1 MSQKKYVRSTRW
13 CWTKYKGHRVCL
25 TFEVCHVAHGER
37 PHVHGHPGV
46 DLEMV
51 IDVAG
56 WAQAGLGWPPRLLW
70 EAGVWRKPQGGS
82 WQSQWLM
89 GWAGG
94 CCQESVPSLPLT
106 FDFDLMKGNPTLHLR
121 KSNSSSSQEMPISS
135 WKTKS
140 INRWAG
146 CTKTVVCGRSPR
158 EANPDF
164 SRHGFSLGKFS
175 DNGHLAALEWGTPA
189 RPSTSSTS
197 DCTPPHSFARGSLG
211 RRVQRTKPLFILNQP
226 SGSKPWCSASEMG
239 QAICRLDVSSGLDSK
254 ASKSPFWPLSPMKWS
269 EVAQSCLTLCDPM
282 DCSLPGSSIHGIFQ
296 ARVLE
301 WGAIS
306 FSNAHT
312 LILSLKILAEER
324 QMLRKSHQGKHRD
337 SFHSLNQWGLSCL
350 PNKPCQSWGWG
361 QGRGG
366 SSESR
371 WPGLDSTDTGTRK
384 PGEVPCRAA
393 VFPSA
398 PTVYNQGQ
406 RKAGGS
412 SQPIGPLWVTEAKWR
427 LLRGDSVCRFWNR
440 RRHGTKLAPAE
451 CLETGALDFSE
462 AVWLPQ
468 SRLGWL

>member
-1 MSQKKYVRSTRW
+1 MWLAGPRQGS
-13 CWTKYKGHRVCL
+13 
-25 TFEVCHVAHGER
+25 A
-37 PHVHGHPGV
+37 GHPGCCGRQGCGGS
-46 DLEMV
+46 LREA
-51 IDVAG
+51 AG
-56 WAQAGLGWPPRLLW
+56 RVSGWWAGLEAAAKKVSRPCPLPLTLTSWKEIPHCIWGSPILAVHRKCPFPPERQKASTDGLDAPRQLCVEGVPGRQIQTLADTVLLW
-70 EAGVWRKPQGGS
+70 ES
-82 WQSQWLM
+82 SQTTVTWLHWNEEPLP
-89 GWAGG
+89 G
-94 CCQESVPSLPLT
+94 QVPRPPLT
-106 FDFDLMKGNPTLHLR
+106 AHLPTPLPEVPWEDECRGQNHSSFLTNPLVPNPDVL
-121 KSNSSSSQEMPISS
+121 PV
-135 WKTKS
+135 
-140 INRWAG
+140 RWARPFVG
-146 CTKTVVCGRSPR
+146 WMSPQVWTQ
-158 EANPDF
+158 
-164 SRHGFSLGKFS
+164 RHPSHLS
-175 DNGHLAALEWGTPA
+175 DPFLLW
-189 RPSTSSTS
+189 
-197 DCTPPHSFARGSLG
+197 
-211 RRVQRTKPLFILNQP
+211 
-226 SGSKPWCSASEMG
+226 SE
-239 QAICRLDVSSGLDSK
+239 V
-254 ASKSPFWPLSPMKWS
+254 KWS
-269 EVAQSCLTLCDPM
+269 EVAQPCLTLCDPM

-384 PGEVPCRAA
+384 PGEAPCRAA